1 MKTTAKALSVKLVLD
16 PAPLAGVVVPNGQPR
31 IEITVD
37 ACGRTLRAELNAKSA
52 RRAVAS
58 INELGPA
65 AVVCILQGKLNDGD
79 VITEAGIVVAPKV
92 APAAQAV
99 AA

>member
-1 MKTTAKALSVKLVLD
+1 MKTTARGLAVKLALD
-16 PAPLAGVVVPNGQPR
+16 PSPLASVVVPNGQPR
-31 IEITVD
+31 VTLTIE
-37 ACGRTLRAELNAKSA
+37 AAGRTLHAELNAKSA

-65 AVVCILQGKLNDGD
+65 AVVCILQGKLTEGD
-79 VITEAGIVVAPKV
+79 VITEAGIAVQPKAP
-92 APAAQAV
+92 PEAQTV

>member
-16 PAPLAGVVVPNGQPR
+16 PAPLAGVIVPNGQAR
-31 IEITVD
+31 ATLTVE
-37 ACGRTLRAELNAKSA
+37 AAGRTLRAELNAKSA

-79 VITEAGIVVAPKV
+79 VITEAGIVVAAKAP
-92 APAAQAV
+92 PAAQGV